1 MSDTVPLMGASA
13 GGSYG
18 AAPESGEG
26 VTSANRGRS
35 TASTW
40 SRPVIVLGA
49 LSLALAGTLA
59 ITVASEGNV
68 FAYLGS
74 GQKTRKSQVD
84 YAPTYES
91 ADSSD
96 SDANASSS
104 DSDES
109 GVSASASASASAALG
124 AESDFYGNTCSL
136 PQPEPMPAGCFV
148 QEIRPMVS
156 CEYSAIA
163 QSKIPNLPT
172 CNGVDVPQN
181 TPKNNDHGFD
191 WTWSIKVDVP
201 YKVWEDNACDQGYD
215 YPCQTGSKKHCV
227 KIKWVGKRCTSTP
240 TYGTCHGSKRIG
252 CFKDR
257 VKTIDESHSLKKLEI
272 KCQRQGFLVPGKTCT
287 ECLPG
292 FVKDGD
298 ACVSV
303 VEKEAAKLKNKAMA
317 ICEAIPKAID
327 TAGDVIMAT
336 LFPSDATALGNML
349 AVRAF
354 PNSKSRRLFTAS
366 LDYLLVTAHITSA
379 LFGPNPRLFANTSHE
394 SYEHYERLTLL
405 LLQSGRVRV
414 RRRRRVFLVQLG
426 LGENRVSGQETN

>member
-26 VTSANRGRS
+26 VISANRGRS

-59 ITVASEGNV
+59 LTVASEGNV

-104 DSDES
+104 DSAES
-109 GVSASASASASAALG
+109 GVSTSASASASAALG

-156 CEYSAIA
+156 CKYSAIA

-317 ICEAIPKAID
+317 ICEAIPKAIY

-354 PNSKSRRLFTAS
+354 PNSKSRRLFTAPLWTIYWLLHTS
-366 LDYLLVTAHITSA
+366 QVHCSARILDCLLIQVTKVTNITKD
-379 LFGPNPRLFANTSHE
+379 
-394 SYEHYERLTLL
+394 
-405 LLQSGRVRV
+405 
-414 RRRRRVFLVQLG
+414 
-426 LGENRVSGQETN
+426 

>member
-26 VTSANRGRS
+26 VISANRGRS

-49 LSLALAGTLA
+49 LGLALADAQIHSPNENFPIANFEAGIKLNQA
-59 ITVASEGNV
+59 
-68 FAYLGS
+68 
-74 GQKTRKSQVD
+74 D

-366 LDYLLVTAHITSA
+366 LDYLLFTTYITSA
-379 LFGPNPRLFANTSHE
+379 LFGPITPDCLLILFTHT
-394 SYEHYERLTLL
+394 HYERLTLL